1 VGITATTPDNL
12 VIGAGDVKV
21 DTADVGAT
29 EGDNVF
35 RIEQDIFTPD
45 DLNGIPGTLLGTHY
59 KITEDG
65 ILEASMPEVSA
76 ANLALVWPGSRST
89 TTSGTTT
96 IDSTNARRFASTAFH
111 DYELRVDGLTKSFKF
126 QIDNGLN
133 RGTAEFTATNAGL
146 MAARV
151 EVHSAWDP
159 AALTASPHRII
170 TAALV

>member
-76 ANLALVWPGSRST
+76 ANLALCGPVREAPGDN
-89 TTSGTTT
+89 TTT
-96 IDSTNARRFASTAFH
+96 IDSTNARRFASGAFH

-126 QIDNGLN
+126 QVDNGLN
-133 RGTAEFTATNAGL
+133 RGTRSSRRRTRA
-146 MAARV
+146 
-151 EVHSAWDP
+151 
-159 AALTASPHRII
+159 
-170 TAALV
+170 